1 MIASLHLVYD
11 TNYILGGHLAP
22 YFTESD
28 IDTLY
33 EIVRERTPFAE
44 GKDYILLSKMPS
56 HNITIGAALP
66 YIINFLDN
74 LPDVKP

>member
-1 MIASLHLVYD
+1 MSIAIIYEQIADKVKEFIASL
-11 TNYILGGHLAP
+11 
-22 YFTESD
+22 E

-44 GKDYILLSKMPS
+44 GKDYILLSKMSS

-66 YIINFLDN
+66 YIKNFWITCRMLSLN
-74 LPDVKP
+74 V